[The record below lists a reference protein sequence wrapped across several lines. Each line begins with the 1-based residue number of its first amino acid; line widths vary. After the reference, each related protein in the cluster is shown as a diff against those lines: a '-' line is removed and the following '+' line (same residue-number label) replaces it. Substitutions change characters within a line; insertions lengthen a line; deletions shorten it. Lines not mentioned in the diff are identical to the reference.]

1 MAKSS
6 RQAADSQRSWIAGIS
21 VLLLFAVLG
30 AALRLVYVEATVPP
44 GIWLDELRPLDTRR
58 SDVGTLVSTEFTR
71 KFEGIVADPSFVH
84 GGYAKCVSDIRRAEL
99 SDADR
104 AYTTAIQNCLEVLD
118 RALRAAPARPDLW
131 LERARLLLMLDGSQ
145 DDVFGALRNSYR
157 TGQREGWVAVKRIP
171 IATRL
176 WANLPE
182 DLRASLREDVRLA
195 MTKTT
200 LIDAVATIYIN
211 DFSVRTQLIDL
222 LQETDELAQQRFL
235 EEVTKLRRASGARVE
250 AKTAPSQESAGT
262 PEGETKPKSSKS
274 AKVEVTAGGEAFDG
288 YPVYRLL
295 ADGVPVGSAVAG
307 AAALPAAE
315 PAGVAE
321 IERIRSSLSTS
332 SFVIADIDQIGTLEI
347 EFLNDDWAGLGKPG
361 DRNLWISQISV
372 NGTLYPAASLRMKTN
387 ETLIVHDGMAVMYR
401 NGSALLKRPETGWNS
416 QTPN

>member
-1 MAKSS
+1 MATSL

-21 VLLLFAVLG
+21 VLILVAVLG
-30 AALRLVYVEATVPP
+30 AALRLIYVEATVPSR
-44 GIWLDELRPLDTRR
+44 IWLDELRPLDTKR
-58 SDVGTLVSTEFTR
+58 SDVGTLVNTEFAR

-99 SDADR
+99 SGADP
-104 AYTTAIQNCLEVLD
+104 AYTAAIQNCLEVVD

-145 DDVFGALRNSYR
+145 DDVFRALRNSYR

-171 IATRL
+171 IAIRL

-195 MTKTT
+195 MTKTA
-200 LIDAVATIYIN
+200 LIDSVATVYIN

-235 EEVTKLRRASGARVE
+235 EEVTKLRRASGVGIEVKA
-250 AKTAPSQESAGT
+250 APSQASAEM
-262 PEGETKPKSSKS
+262 PEDETKAKSSKS

-361 DRNLWISQISV
+361 DRNLWISRISV

-401 NGSALLKRPETGWNS
+401 NGSALLKRPETGWSS
-416 QTPN
+416 QAPN